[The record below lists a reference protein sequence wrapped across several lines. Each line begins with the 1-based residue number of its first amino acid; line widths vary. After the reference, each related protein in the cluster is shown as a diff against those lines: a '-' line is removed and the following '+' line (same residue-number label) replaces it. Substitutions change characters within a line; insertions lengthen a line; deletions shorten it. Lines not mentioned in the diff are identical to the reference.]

1 MMKQILVM
9 FLFDMEPDEKDDD
22 WNESSEVEEED
33 DPLFEVEKENADSA
47 ISRLN
52 N

>member
-1 MMKQILVM
+1 MS
-9 FLFDMEPDEKDDD
+9 EPDEKHD
-22 WNESSEVEEED
+22 ESDESLEAEEPD